1 MSAVND
7 KKENALVPRPSS
19 AVEKTASG
27 PKRILSGI
35 VADTLA
41 LAIKEPRVPSPA
53 KFRIGKYEW
62 CEPDYR
68 QILIWAEETGLM
80 PEEVTTRLFDQQSL
94 CKDRFG
100 QPMTKPY
107 FDGPL
112 FLDGRLL
119 RVNWD
124 LKLLRCNRIEWVN
137 GLEIIG
143 IRFIGASDAASLS
156 DIGALPLAR
165 LKWLICH
172 RVGLTHLALSRL
184 PALKVLGCSEN
195 RLEKLQLHSSAQLT
209 HLFCAKNMLAELE
222 VSQISK
228 LRVLHCADNAIS
240 ELDLSSCQNLEKVN
254 CSKNPIRVLDIR
266 GLKHLRTLHRSPDT
280 KVIMDPEQE
289 HIVQDLEAQFQMG
302 MSFYHGKD
310 VHQNYAEAVRF
321 FRSAAE
327 GGHSS
332 AQAYLGL
339 CYENGIGIPQDYPE
353 AGKWF
358 RRAANQGNA
367 GGQCALG
374 YQYHHGHGV
383 PQDHAEAAKWF
394 LKAADQGNAD
404 AQYNLGQ
411 QYFYGHGVL
420 QDYTEAAKWFLKAVE
435 QGDASAPVGLGN
447 QYRDGLGVAR
457 DVIEAYKWFKLA
469 AEQGHK
475 DAAKELASITSML
488 SPGEQQEGDRRY
500 REFKASH

>member
-1 MSAVND
+1 MNE
-7 KKENALVPRPSS
+7 KKEKALVPRQPS
-19 AVEKTASG
+19 AVEKATSG
-27 PKRILSGI
+27 VKRILSGM
-35 VADTLA
+35 VSDTLA
-41 LAIKEPRVPSPA
+41 LASRDQRSLA
-53 KFRIGKYEW
+53 TTKFRIGNFEW

-100 QPMTKPY
+100 QPMTEPY

-143 IRFIGASDAASLS
+143 IRFIGASNAASLS

-172 RVGLTHLALSRL
+172 RVGLTHLDLSRL
-184 PALKVLGCSEN
+184 PALRVLGCSEN

-209 HLFCAKNMLAELE
+209 HLFCGKNMLAELE
-222 VSQISK
+222 VSQTSK

-266 GLKHLRTLHRSPDT
+266 GLKHLRVLSRSPHT
-280 KVIMDPEQE
+280 RVIMDPDQE
-289 HIVQDLEAQFQMG
+289 HLVQNFEAQAQGLQGKKEIVTDQPPVQPKKRRGKLSVCIDDFGEEGPECFIEGTVIYINQQHPYYQREAKKPDAYLRNLTRLVTHEISLIKDLTGFDGLEA
-302 MSFYHGKD
+302 Y
-310 VHQNYAEAVRF
+310 V
-321 FRSAAE
+321 
-327 GGHSS
+327 
-332 AQAYLGL
+332 
-339 CYENGIGIPQDYPE
+339 
-353 AGKWF
+353 
-358 RRAANQGNA
+358 
-367 GGQCALG
+367 
-374 YQYHHGHGV
+374 
-383 PQDHAEAAKWF
+383 
-394 LKAADQGNAD
+394 
-404 AQYNLGQ
+404 
-411 QYFYGHGVL
+411 
-420 QDYTEAAKWFLKAVE
+420 
-435 QGDASAPVGLGN
+435 
-447 QYRDGLGVAR
+447 
-457 DVIEAYKWFKLA
+457 WFKLA
-469 AEQGHK
+469 AEQGNL
-475 DAAKELASITSML
+475 DAAQELARLISSL
-488 SPGEQQEGDRRY
+488 SPDELQEGDRRY